1 MPREKETFRDN
12 LASLREAFPGKE
24 VITMPEASR
33 YLGVDRRRL
42 IADETFPKRLL
53 GNNYVV
59 VLVNFAR
66 WLAV

>member
-33 YLGVDRRRL
+33 YLGIDRRRL

-53 GNNYVV
+53 GGNYVV
-59 VLVNFAR
+59 VLVNLAR
-66 WLAV
+66 WLAA